1 MSPVTQNVEIYV
13 IEGKI
18 VLLGVTGM
26 MEDVIY
32 SRIII
37 LFPPLRMIEVGGL
50 LEGKP
55 AETVPSRLLTIQ
67 LMKLQ

>member
-37 LFPPLRMIEVGGL
+37 LFPPLRIIKVGGL
-50 LEGKP
+50 LEGKL

>member
-13 IEGKI
+13 IEGNI
-18 VLLGVTGM
+18 VLLGVSGM

-50 LEGKP
+50 LVGKP
-55 AETVPSRLLTIQ
+55 VETVPSRLLTIQ
-67 LMKLQ
+67 LMILQ

>member
-55 AETVPSRLLTIQ
+55 AETVPSRLLTLQ
-67 LMKLQ
+67 LRILQ